1 MAKKPRR
8 LKVFQAAF
16 GFHESVVAAPSQAA
30 ALAIWGARQNLFA
43 EGQAHVTTD
52 AAAVAAA
59 LKHPETPLRR
69 AVGSN
74 DPFVLDPADV
84 SPPKVPD
91 APNKPAIARSKSV
104 AGQKPAKP
112 RAADRSAL
120 TAAETVLRRLQS
132 EYEDEQRDFARRQAE
147 LDKETAA
154 ARRRFGKARVAAE
167 RGLERARAA
176 FIAAGGT
183 VSR

>member
-1 MAKKPRR
+1 MSKKPRR

-16 GFHESVVAAPSQAA
+16 GFHESVVAAPSQVA

-74 DPFVLDPADV
+74 DPFVLDPADA
-84 SPPKVPD
+84 SPPKVPR
-91 APNKPAIARSKSV
+91 APTKPAAAEPKRAAK
-104 AGQKPAKP
+104 QKPVKP
-112 RAADRSAL
+112 RPADRSAL
-120 TAAETVLRRLQS
+120 TAAEAVLRRLQS
-132 EYEDEQRDFARRQAE
+132 EQEDEQRELERRQAA
-147 LDKETAA
+147 LDKEAAA
-154 ARRRFGKARVAAE
+154 ARRRFGKACVAAE
-167 RGLERARAA
+167 RALERARAA